1 MRATTEIIN
10 ILIACGC
17 KPSAGTDKNGNAVIR
32 INAPVVKGD
41 SQK

>member
-10 ILIACGC
+10 ILTACGC
-17 KPSAGTDKNGNAVIR
+17 KPSAHTAKNGNTVIR
-32 INAPVVKGD
+32 INAPVVKED